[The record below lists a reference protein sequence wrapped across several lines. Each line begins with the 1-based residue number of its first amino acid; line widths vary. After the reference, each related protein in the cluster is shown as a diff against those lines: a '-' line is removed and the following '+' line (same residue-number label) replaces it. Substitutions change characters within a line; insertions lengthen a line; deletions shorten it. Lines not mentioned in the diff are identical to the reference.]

1 MTRAGDLL
9 WCGLSAPLLTPL
21 FLLIALAI
29 VLDDGLPVLFRQQRT
44 GHGRQP
50 FCIYKFRSMRE
61 QRITRVGYWLRRSG
75 LDESAQ
81 WFNVLKGDMSWIGP
95 RPLTAADIERLG
107 WSRPEHAPR
116 FSIRPGITG
125 LAQLLGGKGSGWTRG
140 VDRLYRQNRGPRLD
154 CWIILWSLAL
164 NMLGK
169 ARGRRLLGRTR
180 LAGELRPPS

>member
-1 MTRAGDLL
+1 MTRAGDLF
-9 WCGLSAPLLTPL
+9 WCGLSAPLLAPL

-29 VLDDGLPVLFRQQRT
+29 LLDDGAPVLFRQQRT
-44 GHGRQP
+44 GRGRRP
-50 FCIYKFRSMRE
+50 FCIYKFRSMRG

-107 WSRPEHAPR
+107 WSGSEHAPR

-125 LAQLLGGKGSGWTRG
+125 LAQLLGGSGSGWTRG
-140 VDRLYRQNRGPRLD
+140 VDRLYRQERGPRLD
-154 CWIILWSLAL
+154 SWIILWSLAV
-164 NMLGK
+164 NALGK
-169 ARGRRLLGRTR
+169 SRVRRLLS
-180 LAGELRPPS
+180 RPGAARQ